1 MPELPTNPMDAK
13 KTRIELERIEE
24 LLPRIREAAREGASD
39 QSILEMLRGGP
50 GELIDVPA
58 PVAAA
63 AGIGAA
69 PANDGQTGPGADL
82 AGTLT
87 QILAEMLMLKTLL
100 AEIRDLARDYI
111 EAEGGGG

>member
-69 PANDGQTGPGADL
+69 PANDGQSPGVDIS
-82 AGTLT
+82 GTLT